1 MNSKNATF
9 KQKTYQTQKRTM
21 KNIMNRRQAVQRM
34 ALAIGGTLVAPN
46 IILESSAFDP
56 LTSTAA
62 PERLALLDAIAETI
76 IPRTATSGARDA
88 QVGAFIDVM
97 IRDCYYP
104 DWQEKLNAGIQEIAV
119 KGRKAL
125 GRSFAKASQLE
136 RESFLRTLDE
146 IAHKDDGHYFR
157 TLKELTLLGY
167 FTSEPG
173 LTENLNYEPVP
184 TRFEPCAPADEHTK
198 IMVTKL

>member
-1 MNSKNATF
+1 
-9 KQKTYQTQKRTM
+9 M
-21 KNIMNRRQAVQRM
+21 KNTMNRRQAVQRM
-34 ALAIGGTLVAPN
+34 ALVIGGTLVGPG
-46 IILESSAFDP
+46 ILLDSSAFDP
-56 LTSTAA
+56 NTTTAA
-62 PERLALLDAIAETI
+62 PERLGLLDAIAETI

-104 DWQEKLNAGIQEIAV
+104 DRQEKLNAGIQEIAV
-119 KGRKAL
+119 TGRKAL
-125 GRSFAKASQLE
+125 GRPFAETTQLE

-146 IAHKDDGHYFR
+146 AAHKDDDHYFR

-184 TRFEPCAPADEHTK
+184 TRFDPCAPADENTK